1 MEPIN
6 WLDSLL
12 TQVLGPMGLT
22 IGALIVVRELFHMF
36 IKEREASRA
45 SSQEQRDYL
54 AKEADHNRNAFMDVL
69 ELLKVELATCNEH
82 RDECTKQITFL
93 TEKCATLQERVD
105 QLEGPLRNILAKV
118 EAGLKNKTRK
128 R

>member
-1 MEPIN
+1 MEQAN
-6 WLDSLL
+6 WLDAIL

-22 IGALIVVRELFHMF
+22 IGALVVVRELFLMF

-45 SSQEQRDYL
+45 SAQEQRDYL
-54 AKEADHNRNAFMDVL
+54 TKEADHNRTAFMDVL
-69 ELLKVELATCNEH
+69 ALLKVELATCNEH

-105 QLEGPLRNILAKV
+105 QLEGPLRSILSEVKASLRRKP
-118 EAGLKNKTRK
+118 LKG
-128 R
+128 

>member
-1 MEPIN
+1 MEQVN
-6 WLDSLL
+6 WLEAIL

-22 IGALIVVRELFHMF
+22 IGALVVVRELFLMF
-36 IKEREASRA
+36 IKEREASRISA
-45 SSQEQRDYL
+45 QEQRDYL
-54 AKEADHNRNAFMDVL
+54 TKEADHNRIAFMDVL
-69 ELLKVELATCNEH
+69 ALLKVELAMCNEH

-105 QLEGPLRNILAKV
+105 QLEGPLRTILAKV
-118 EAGLKNKTRK
+118 EAGLKKNRPK

>member
-1 MEPIN
+1 MEQAN
-6 WLDSLL
+6 WLDAIL

-22 IGALIVVRELFHMF
+22 IGALVVVRELFLMF
-36 IKEREASRA
+36 IKEHEASRVSA
-45 SSQEQRDYL
+45 QEQRDYL
-54 AKEADHNRNAFMDVL
+54 TEEADHNRNALMDVL
-69 ELLKVELATCNEH
+69 GLLKLELASCNEH

-118 EAGLKNKTRK
+118 ETGLKKKPRK

>member
-1 MEPIN
+1 MEQVN
-6 WLDSLL
+6 WLEAIL

-22 IGALIVVRELFHMF
+22 IGALVVVRELFLMF
-36 IKEREASRA
+36 IKEREASRISA
-45 SSQEQRDYL
+45 QEQRDYL
-54 AKEADHNRNAFMDVL
+54 TKEADHNRTAFMDVL
-69 ELLKVELATCNEH
+69 ELLKLELAMCNEH

-105 QLEGPLRNILAKV
+105 QLEGPLRTILAKV